1 MLAAAIKYGAKVIF
15 TTDNSRS
22 ERFEDI
28 FNDASIG
35 NDIKSVEVIEDRR
48 EAIIQGL
55 QLIGNN
61 DCLVI
66 LGKGHEDTQEINGE
80 IIYLS
85 DYEVVNEIYKWLKW
99 FI

>member
-15 TTDNSRS
+15 TTDNPRN
-22 ERFEDI
+22 EKFKDI

-35 NDIKSVEVIEDRR
+35 NDIKDVLIIEDRK
-48 EAIIQGL
+48 EAIIRGS

-66 LGKGHEDTQEINGE
+66 LGKGHEDTQETNGE
-80 IIYLS
+80 IIYFN
-85 DYEVVNEIYKWLKW
+85 DYEVVNEIYK
-99 FI
+99 